1 MPHLWGPHS
10 GLSQA
15 AIVLRM
21 QDPTTQLLQ
30 GLQAQLGPDLT
41 GLKAEANRK
50 PGTRGE
56 TPLETSSRG
65 PETQHPLHR
74 SS

>member
-1 MPHLWGPHS
+1 MPHLWGPRT

-15 AIVLRM
+15 AIVLQM

-41 GLKAEANRK
+41 GLKPEANRK
-50 PGTRGE
+50 PE
-56 TPLETSSRG
+56 TW
-65 PETQHPLHR
+65 
-74 SS
+74 